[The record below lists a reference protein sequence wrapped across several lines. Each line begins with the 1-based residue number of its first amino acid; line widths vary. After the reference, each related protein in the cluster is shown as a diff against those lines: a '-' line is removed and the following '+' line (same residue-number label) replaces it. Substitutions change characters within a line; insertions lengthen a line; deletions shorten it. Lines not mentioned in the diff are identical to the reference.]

1 MMGRWGKRVRGLRG
15 EKGGDV
21 KTRKALLGR
30 GETPGAVRITRRDF
44 LKIGG
49 TGLAGATLLGAV
61 PGCGVFQ
68 QGGGQGGGTSAGGQ
82 NVFTLD
88 LGADIPDMDSA
99 TTTDLNSARL
109 LNNVNE
115 GLYRLDENEEPQ
127 PAQAQSV
134 DISGDKLTYTFTL
147 RDGIKWSNSDPVTA
161 QDFKYAWM
169 RALNPDTGA
178 QYAYIIST
186 FIKGAAAYNAGDGSA
201 EDVAIETPDDKTLKV
216 TLEAPSPFWLGLT
229 AFQTYFPQNQRFVEQ
244 QGDKYAQSADALLYN
259 GPFTLTQFNPS
270 SGATLVKNED
280 YWDKDN
286 VDVQKVECGI
296 VKDVATRVNLY
307 EAGDL
312 DFCELTSE
320 YVDRYR
326 DTPAFQT
333 IIEWSTAWL
342 VMNFKDEVFR
352 NENIRR
358 AIQLSFDRNALAS
371 KILNDGSVGAEGLVP
386 TGIAGPGNQTFRKAA
401 GPTMPEYNPQQAKQL
416 WQQGAEELGRE
427 PSLTLLTQDTPAS
440 KDAGTFL
447 QSQFKENLGANVE
460 INQQPFDRF
469 LELLTAGDFQMGLYL
484 WIADYNDPM
493 TFLDLYLSDSEF
505 NDPNYQNA
513 RYDRLIKAA
522 QAETDEQVR
531 MDYLIEAERLL
542 VEADAAIAPVW
553 FQGVAVLIRPSFKN
567 FEQHPTGTY
576 EFKYLMVG

>member
-1 MMGRWGKRVRGLRG
+1 
-15 EKGGDV
+15 V

-68 QGGGQGGGTSAGGQ
+68 QGGGTGAGGQ

-99 TTTDLNSARL
+99 TTTDVNSARL
-109 LNNVNE
+109 LTNVNE
-115 GLYRLDENEEPQ
+115 GLYRLDENEVPQ

-147 RDGIKWSNSDPVTA
+147 RDGIKWSNGDPVTA
-161 QDFKYAWM
+161 QDFKYAWV

-201 EDVAIETPDDKTLKV
+201 EDVAIEAPDDKTLKV

-229 AFQTYFPQNQRFVEQ
+229 AFQTYFPQNQKFVEQ

-259 GPFTLTQFNPS
+259 GPFTLTQFNPA

-286 VDVQKVECGI
+286 VSVQKVDCRI
-296 VKDVATRVNLY
+296 VKEIDTRVNLF

-312 DFCELTSE
+312 DFVELTSE
-320 YVDRYR
+320 YVDGYR
-326 DTPAFQT
+326 DSPAFQT

-342 VMNFKDEVFR
+342 VMNFKDEVFQ

-358 AIQLSFDRNALAS
+358 AIQLSFDRNTLAD

-386 TGIAGPGNQTFRKAA
+386 IGMAGPGNQTFRGAV
-401 GPTMPEYNPQQAKQL
+401 GPTMPEYDPQRAREL
-416 WQQGAEELGRE
+416 WQQGVEELGRE
-427 PSLTLLTQDTPAS
+427 PTLTLLTQDLPAS

-469 LELLTAGDFQMGLYL
+469 LDLLTVGDFQIGLYL

-505 NDPNYQNA
+505 NDPSYKSA
-513 RYDRLIKAA
+513 RYDQLITAA

-531 MDYLIEAERLL
+531 MNKLIEAERLL
-542 VEADAAIAPVW
+542 VEEDAGIAPVW
-553 FQGVAVLIRPSFKN
+553 FQGVAVLIRPSIKN
-567 FEQHPTGTY
+567 FEEHPTGTY
-576 EFKYLMVG
+576 EFKYVRVG